1 MNISKW
7 ALSRGVLVH
16 AFVAV
21 LIIGGLWAFTQM
33 PKLEDPAVRVKQALV
48 VATYPGASAHQVE
61 LELADP
67 IEKSIRQMPDIDH
80 IESSSYADMTI
91 ITVELNPTVKD
102 DQLEQQ
108 WDLLRRKVENIKPS
122 LPKGSQVMTVADD
135 FGDVYGMVYALTGD
149 GLSDR

>member
-7 ALSRGVLVH
+7 ALNRGVLIH

-33 PKLEDPAVRVKQALV
+33 PKLEDPAIRVKQALV

-61 LELADP
+61 LELTDP
-67 IEKSIRQMPDIDH
+67 IEKSIRQMPTIDH

-91 ITVELNPTVKD
+91 ITVELHPT
-102 DQLEQQ
+102 EQCC
-108 WDLLRRKVENIKPS
+108 LGRIYYS
-122 LPKGSQVMTVADD
+122 
-135 FGDVYGMVYALTGD
+135 
-149 GLSDR
+149 